1 MAIPGTKRVSY
12 LEENVAA
19 TDVELSAEDVAA
31 LDEAVAHELVV
42 GTRYAEAEMTF
53 LNN

>member
-31 LDEAVAHELVV
+31 LDEAVAHESVV